1 MCLGWF
7 FDFDEK
13 SGFGSPD
20 FYFLRIFTW
29 IDRNFFLRQLIPCK
43 NPYGRFFRKIIGRD
57 TIFHEGIVFRIG
69 IRRCCS

>member
-20 FYFLRIFTW
+20 FCFLETASKDF
-29 IDRNFFLRQLIPCK
+29 Q
-43 NPYGRFFRKIIGRD
+43 
-57 TIFHEGIVFRIG
+57 
-69 IRRCCS
+69 

>member
-20 FYFLRIFTW
+20 FYFLR
-29 IDRNFFLRQLIPCK
+29 LR
-43 NPYGRFFRKIIGRD
+43 D
-57 TIFHEGIVFRIG
+57 
-69 IRRCCS
+69 IRC